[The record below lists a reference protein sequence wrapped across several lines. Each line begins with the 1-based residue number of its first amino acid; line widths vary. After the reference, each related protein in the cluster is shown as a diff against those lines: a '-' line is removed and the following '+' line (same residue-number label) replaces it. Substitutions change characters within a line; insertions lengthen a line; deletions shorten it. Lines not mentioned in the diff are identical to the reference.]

1 MVPSLR
7 SGDTIPHTCAV
18 SPTLPYV
25 AFLFVA
31 FALAVLSAARLACP
45 RQIRRGGSV
54 DLLIRKRRQVVY
66 APSQHR
72 IARWLRRRGSFAAP
86 PQMLRRKTRRSGRS
100 GQGDAWKEQAQGNGE
115 TPVRVMRQRTQA
127 RQGGGIPPTKNRAAD
142 GGCSAR
148 EESSFSPEGATSMRR
163 LGPAPEGAMRGHG
176 RGRSRAEPFWAR
188 RIRQDHG
195 PTAYMYT
202 PSGRVDGEAA
212 RPERR
217 ARLPRPWPHAG
228 RQTHRTASYPNRGR
242 TMSGKPTH
250 TMHGNVK
257 PQSVRTRRRR
267 RRETP

>member
-127 RQGGGIPPTKNRAAD
+127 RQGGGIPPTKYRAAD

-148 EESSFSPEGATSMRR
+148 EESRFSPERETDACAVS
-163 LGPAPEGAMRGHG
+163 PAPEGAMRGHG
-176 RGRSRAEPFWAR
+176 RGRSGADRSRGR
-188 RIRQDHG
+188 RVVQDSP

-202 PSGRVDGEAA
+202 PSGAKDAQIA
-212 RPERR
+212 RP
-217 ARLPRPWPHAG
+217 A
-228 RQTHRTASYPNRGR
+228 Q
-242 TMSGKPTH
+242 
-250 TMHGNVK
+250 V
-257 PQSVRTRRRR
+257 
-267 RRETP
+267 

>member
-1 MVPSLR
+1 M
-7 SGDTIPHTCAV
+7 TPHRGVRLTGCGYYSENA
-18 SPTLPYV
+18 
-25 AFLFVA
+25 
-31 FALAVLSAARLACP
+31 ALKSSAAKCDYGADEIAADLPRARLSELP
-45 RQIRRGGSV
+45 E
-54 DLLIRKRRQVVY
+54 
-66 APSQHR
+66 
-72 IARWLRRRGSFAAP
+72 RRRA
-86 PQMLRRKTRRSGRS
+86 QMLRRKTRRSGRS
-100 GQGDAWKEQAQGNGE
+100 GQGDAWEEQAQGNGE

-127 RQGGGIPPTKNRAAD
+127 RQGGGIPPTKYRAAD

-188 RIRQDHG
+188 RIRQDRG

-242 TMSGKPTH
+242 TMSDKPTH

-257 PQSVRTRRRR
+257 PQSVRSRRRR
-267 RRETP
+267 RRGTP